1 MNKNNNLALI
11 ALLLIGLISSLTL
24 NLSAQ
29 NRVSAENNQTQKADS
44 ETNVLERY
52 IEISSL
58 PLDKKKAVFVK
69 ITPVERS
76 NVFKFHLALQ
86 FVNRPTLSQEQKNII
101 LEGISALSADAYDK
115 SKDKT
120 NIQIQTQSVEE
131 RAKILFSKNEFI
143 EIFAKL
149 GGDKE
154 DVAILQKY
162 RDLVSISSKA
172 KRKQSFRES
181 SAKDMSNLWKIQMA
195 YYLAK
200 DTELNKPQQEF
211 MLRIIDFLKP
221 SMYESSRKD
230 NEEAEF
236 DKILQEITNE
246 ARTLFTKEKYVEKIF
261 NLGDAESDLENTND
275 CNCRKTGEADCLQD
289 TTCASGGC
297 NVVWIGCGA
306 FYLQSCN
313 GECRR

>member
-29 NRVSAENNQTQKADS
+29 NRVSAENNQTKKAAL

-120 NIQIQTQSVEE
+120 NIQIQIQSVEE
-131 RAKILFSKNEFI
+131 RAKILFSKNEFV

-149 GGDKE
+149 GGDKD

-261 NLGDAESDLENTND
+261 NLGDAEFDPENT
-275 CNCRKTGEADCLQD
+275 K
-289 TTCASGGC
+289 
-297 NVVWIGCGA
+297 
-306 FYLQSCN
+306 
-313 GECRR
+313 